1 MVRVLQ
7 IRDFTRWK
15 QHVFHF
21 LISSKVKDF
30 RVNLNA
36 CKLKKYEK
44 KQLIGKMK
52 LRVRVLNAV

>member
-1 MVRVLQ
+1 VLP

-15 QHVFHF
+15 NHVFHF

-44 KQLIGKMK
+44 KQLLGKMRY
-52 LRVRVLNAV
+52 LVRQLE

>member
-1 MVRVLQ
+1 MGKVLP
-7 IRDFTRWK
+7 IRDFARWK
-15 QHVFHF
+15 EYVFHF

-44 KQLIGKMK
+44 KQLIGRMK
-52 LRVRVLNAV
+52 YMVRHLE

>member
-1 MVRVLQ
+1 MARVLP

-15 QHVFHF
+15 QYVFHF

-36 CKLKKYEK
+36 CKLQKYEK

-52 LRVRVLNAV
+52 YLARQLE

>member
-1 MVRVLQ
+1 MVKVLQ

-15 QHVFHF
+15 EYVFQF
-21 LISSKVKDF
+21 LISSKIKDF

-44 KQLIGKMK
+44 KQLIGRIKNK
-52 LRVRVLNAV
+52 VRVLE

>member
-1 MVRVLQ
+1 MDKVSQ

-15 QHVFHF
+15 EYVFHF

-30 RVNLNA
+30 RVNVRS
-36 CKLKKYEK
+36 CHLKKYEK

-52 LRVRVLNAV
+52 YLVRHLE

>member
-1 MVRVLQ
+1 MVKVLP

-15 QHVFHF
+15 EYVFHF
-21 LISSKVKDF
+21 LISSNVKDF

-52 LRVRVLNAV
+52 YMTRQLE

>member
-1 MVRVLQ
+1 MVKVLQ

-15 QHVFHF
+15 NHVFHF

-36 CKLKKYEK
+36 CKLQKYEK
-44 KQLIGKMK
+44 KQLIARMK
-52 LRVRVLNAV
+52 QRIRVLT

>member
-1 MVRVLQ
+1 LRN
-7 IRDFTRWK
+7 FTRWK
-15 QHVFHF
+15 YHVFHF
-21 LISSKVKDF
+21 LISSQVKDF

-52 LRVRVLNAV
+52 QRMRVLE

>member
-1 MVRVLQ
+1 MDKVLQ

-15 QHVFHF
+15 NHVFHF
-21 LISSKVKDF
+21 LINSKVKDF

-52 LRVRVLNAV
+52 YMTRCLE

>member
-1 MVRVLQ
+1 MVKVLQ

-15 QHVFHF
+15 DSVFHF

-44 KQLIGKMK
+44 KQLIGKM
-52 LRVRVLNAV
+52 RYMVRNLE

>member
-7 IRDFTRWK
+7 IRDFTKWK
-15 QHVFHF
+15 YYVFHF
-21 LISSKVKDF
+21 LIHSKVKDF

-44 KQLIGKMK
+44 KQLIGKM
-52 LRVRVLNAV
+52 RYIVRQLE

>member
-1 MVRVLQ
+1 MGKVLQ

-15 QHVFHF
+15 DNVFHF

-30 RVNLNA
+30 RVNVRT
-36 CKLKKYEK
+36 CHLKKYEK

-52 LRVRVLNAV
+52 YIRRQLE

>member
-1 MVRVLQ
+1 MDKVLQ

-15 QHVFHF
+15 NHVFHF
-21 LISSKVKDF
+21 LINSKVKDF

-52 LRVRVLNAV
+52 

>member
-1 MVRVLQ
+1 VLQ

-15 QHVFHF
+15 NHVFHF
-21 LISSKVKDF
+21 LISSQVKDF

-52 LRVRVLNAV
+52 YMVRRLE

>member
-1 MVRVLQ
+1 MVKVLL

-44 KQLIGKMK
+44 KQLIGKM
-52 LRVRVLNAV
+52 RYMVRHLE

>member
-1 MVRVLQ
+1 MVRVLP
-7 IRDFTRWK
+7 IRNFTRWK

-30 RVNLNA
+30 RVNLSA

-44 KQLIGKMK
+44 KQLIGRM
-52 LRVRVLNAV
+52 RYMVRHLE

>member
-7 IRDFTRWK
+7 IRDFARWK
-15 QHVFHF
+15 NHVFHF

-44 KQLIGKMK
+44 KQLIGKLKYMARQ
-52 LRVRVLNAV
+52 LE

>member
-1 MVRVLQ
+1 VLQ

-15 QHVFHF
+15 QYVFHF
-21 LISSKVKDF
+21 LINSKVKDF

-52 LRVRVLNAV
+52 QRGRILE

>member
-7 IRDFTRWK
+7 IRDFARWK
-15 QHVFHF
+15 DNVFHF
-21 LISSKVKDF
+21 LISSQVKDF

-44 KQLIGKMK
+44 KQLIGKLKYMARQ
-52 LRVRVLNAV
+52 LE

>member
-1 MVRVLQ
+1 MVKVLQ

-15 QHVFHF
+15 NHVFHF

-36 CKLKKYEK
+36 CKLKPYEK
-44 KQLIGKMK
+44 KQLIGKM
-52 LRVRVLNAV
+52 RYIVRRLE

>member
-1 MVRVLQ
+1 MVKVLQ

-15 QHVFHF
+15 NHVFHF

-44 KQLIGKMK
+44 KQLIGKMRY
-52 LRVRVLNAV
+52 LVRQLE

>member
-21 LISSKVKDF
+21 LISSKLSDF
-30 RVNLNA
+30 RVNLSA

-52 LRVRVLNAV
+52 YMARQLE